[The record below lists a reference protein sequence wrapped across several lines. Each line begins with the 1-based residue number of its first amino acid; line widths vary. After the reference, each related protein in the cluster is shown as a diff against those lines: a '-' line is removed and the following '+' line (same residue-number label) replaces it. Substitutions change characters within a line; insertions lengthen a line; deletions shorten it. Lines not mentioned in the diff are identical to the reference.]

1 MLSFVTG
8 VSGARDSACPRICP
22 QGSSEEPVCGS
33 DGIIYPNECELKK
46 KTCGKGK
53 KQHNYV
59 YTYFRKNSTPIKK
72 NSKLL
77 NE

>member
-1 MLSFVTG
+1 MEICVLLYYYYCTPLIKSIIVITAG
-8 VSGARDSACPRICP
+8 ASGARDSACPRICP

-53 KQHNYV
+53 K
-59 YTYFRKNSTPIKK
+59 
-72 NSKLL
+72 
-77 NE
+77 

>member
-1 MLSFVTG
+1 MLFSVTG

-53 KQHNYV
+53 NNTITCIRILEIIQ
-59 YTYFRKNSTPIKK
+59 PQ
-72 NSKLL
+72 
-77 NE
+77 